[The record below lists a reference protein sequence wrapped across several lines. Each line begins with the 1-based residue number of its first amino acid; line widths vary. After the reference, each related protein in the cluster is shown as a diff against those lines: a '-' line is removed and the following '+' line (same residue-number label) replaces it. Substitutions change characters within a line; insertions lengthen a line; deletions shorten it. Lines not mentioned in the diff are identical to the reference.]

1 MDIEILYKTW
11 LGFNEDVFN
20 ELSGIADKE
29 KEDRFYKEISFG
41 TGGIRGEIGYGTN
54 RVNIYT
60 IGRACAGTAKYL
72 LDNFNK
78 PSVLIAYDSRIFSLE
93 FARLSYM
100 VFTSMGVSAKL
111 FKAPAPTPLLSYGVR
126 RLKATAGIVITAS
139 HNPKQYNGF
148 KVYGS
153 DGGQITK
160 DVAGK
165 IFNNI
170 TKSEYNCSIVRKIV
184 NEEVEKEYD
193 YVCDMVCEEYYE
205 SIMKLSFNTELVRKY
220 SDSIK
225 IVYTPLHGVGGAY
238 IKELM
243 KKIGYTNV
251 FYVKSQFAPNGE
263 FPTVKYPNPE
273 EEKVFEYAKKLGE
286 DKKVD
291 LLIATDPDCDRVGI
305 MVRNKVGEYVPLT
318 GNEIGSLLTY
328 YVLSQISSKSNL
340 KKNSVVIK
348 TIVTTD
354 IAKEICDDFNVE
366 IEEVLTGF
374 KYIGEKIKEYE
385 SSDKNFILGFEESY
399 GYLVGDFVRDKDG
412 VIATILIS
420 EMALY
425 YKSMGMSLLEI
436 LDKLHKKYGYY
447 KEKLVSYE
455 FPGIKGDRIIS
466 SIMDNVR
473 SWEFLKRQGIKPINI
488 IDYGIGIGNLPKEN
502 VVGIVMEDSK
512 VIIRP
517 SGTEPKIKFYLSSN
531 SRDDLDSA
539 YKIKLLENN
548 INNIVETVNN
558 IED

>member
-11 LGFNEDVFN
+11 LGFNKDVFN
-20 ELSGIADKE
+20 ELSDITDKE

-111 FKAPAPTPLLSYGVR
+111 FKAPVPTPLLSYGVR

-148 KVYGS
+148 KVYGR

-170 TKSEYNCSIVRKIV
+170 TKSEYNCSVVRKIV
-184 NEEVEKEYD
+184 NEEAEKEYD

-286 DKKVD
+286 DKKAD

-502 VVGIVMEDSK
+502 VVSIVMEDSK

-548 INNIVETVNN
+548 INNIIETVNN